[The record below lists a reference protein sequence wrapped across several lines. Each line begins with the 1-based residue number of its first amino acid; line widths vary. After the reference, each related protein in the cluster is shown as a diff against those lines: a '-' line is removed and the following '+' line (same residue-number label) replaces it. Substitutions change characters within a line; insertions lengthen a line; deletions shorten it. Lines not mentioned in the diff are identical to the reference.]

1 MTTELLQKRK
11 QHPRKR
17 YDDINVWTGRSM
29 AESQLNGK
37 IKDVMVKVGIF
48 VYPKPCRYTKGRQS
62 KANKFLIL

>member
-1 MTTELLQKRK
+1 
-11 QHPRKR
+11 
-17 YDDINVWTGRSM
+17 M

-48 VYPKPCRYTKGRQS
+48 VYHKPCGYTEGRQS

>member
-1 MTTELLQKRK
+1 
-11 QHPRKR
+11 
-17 YDDINVWTGRSM
+17 M

-48 VYPKPCRYTKGRQS
+48 VYPKPCRYTKERQS